1 MKPVVHCRT
10 FRSIAPRLVILA
22 TIRLEHSSG
31 ELMLAPAQP
40 LSATRQNLWR
50 LTLIRILVLAAQA
63 GSVGIAYLFDLL
75 QLPWTQLAITLGF
88 SLVWCAL
95 TAVRLR
101 TSMPVTELEYAVQL
115 VFDLFIHSALLF
127 FSGGSTNPFVSYY
140 LVPLTIAAVTLPWR
154 FSLLLSGIALTLYT
168 LLLVRFY
175 PLETFP
181 VYREKLQIY
190 GMWLSFALAAAVI
203 TFFAAKMAEELRRQE
218 QLRAERREEGLR
230 DQQLLAVATQAAGAA
245 HELGTPLATMSVL
258 LKEMRQDHPDP
269 ALQDD
274 LSVLQEQ
281 VKQCKQTLQQLVRAA
296 EANRRLAVEQQTV
309 GHWLNESLDRWH
321 LMRPEASYR
330 FQLLGQGAEPML
342 APPPDLTQA
351 LLNLLNNAADACAEG
366 LQVSLDWDSQHICI
380 SIRDHGAGVPLAIA
394 EQIGKPFFTT
404 KGKGFG
410 LGLFLS
416 KASVTRA
423 GGSVKLYSHEEGGT
437 LTELRLP
444 RDARGDEA

>member
-1 MKPVVHCRT
+1 
-10 FRSIAPRLVILA
+10 
-22 TIRLEHSSG
+22 
-31 ELMLAPAQP
+31 MLAPVQL

-50 LTLIRILVLAAQA
+50 LTFIRILVLAAQA
-63 GSVGIAYLFDLL
+63 GSVGVAYWTDLL
-75 QLPWTQLAITLGF
+75 PLPWF
-88 SLVWCAL
+88 SLVLTLALSSMLCAF
-95 TAVRLR
+95 TALRLR
-101 TSMPVTELEYAVQL
+101 LSLPVTELEYAFQL
-115 VFDLFIHSALLF
+115 ACDLLIHSALLYY
-127 FSGGSTNPFVSYY
+127 SGGSTNPFVSYY
-140 LVPLTIAAVTLPWR
+140 LVPLAIAAVTLPWVY
-154 FSLLLSGIALTLYT
+154 SLVLSGIALAAYS
-168 LLLVRFY
+168 LLLVQFY

-181 VYREKLQIY
+181 VAREKMQVY
-190 GMWLSFALAAAVI
+190 GMWLSIALAAAVI

-258 LKEMRQDHPDP
+258 IKEMRQDHSDP
-269 ALQDD
+269 LLQEDLAVLQD
-274 LSVLQEQ
+274 Q
-281 VKQCKQTLQQLVRAA
+281 VKLCKETLQNLVRAA
-296 EANRRLAVEQQTV
+296 EANRRMAVEDQEVTA
-309 GHWLNESLDRWH
+309 WLDEALNRWH

-330 FQLLGQGAEPML
+330 FQRLGQGNVPRL

-351 LLNLLNNAADACAEG
+351 LLNLLNNAADACPDDLE
-366 LQVSLDWDSQHICI
+366 VRLDWDAQDMVI
-380 SIRDHGAGVPLAIA
+380 SIRDHGPGVPVAIA
-394 EQIGKPFFTT
+394 ESIGKPFFTT

-444 RDARGDEA
+444 RDARGDV

>member
-1 MKPVVHCRT
+1 
-10 FRSIAPRLVILA
+10 
-22 TIRLEHSSG
+22 
-31 ELMLAPAQP
+31 MLAPVLM

-50 LTLIRILVLAAQA
+50 LTFIRTLVLAAQA
-63 GSVGIAYLFDLL
+63 GSVAVAYWTELL
-75 QLPWTQLAITLGF
+75 PLPWLALSITLGF
-88 SLVWCAL
+88 SMVLCVL
-95 TAVRLR
+95 TAIRLR
-101 TSMPVTELEYAVQL
+101 TSLPVTELEYAVQL
-115 VFDLFIHSALLF
+115 ACDLLIHSALLY

-140 LVPLTIAAVTLPWR
+140 LVPLAIAAVTLPWLY
-154 FSLLLSGIALTLYT
+154 SLILSGIALVAYT
-168 LLLVRFY
+168 LLLVQYF

-181 VYREKLQIY
+181 MAREKMQIY
-190 GMWLSFALAAAVI
+190 GMWLSFALAAGVI
-203 TFFAAKMAEELRRQE
+203 TFFAAKMAEELRRQ
-218 QLRAERREEGLR
+218 QQFQAQRREEGLR

-258 LKEMRQDHPDP
+258 INEMRQDHTDP
-269 ALQDD
+269 LLQED
-274 LSVLQEQ
+274 LETLQEQ
-281 VKQCKQTLQQLVRAA
+281 VKQCKHTLQNLVRAA
-296 EANRRLAVEQQTV
+296 EANRRMAVQEQEASF
-309 GHWLNESLDRWH
+309 WLDEALNRWH

-330 FQLLGQGAEPML
+330 FQRLGQGTVPRL

-351 LLNLLNNAADACAEG
+351 LLNLLNNAADACPTDLE
-366 LQVSLDWDSQHICI
+366 VYLDWDAEDIVI
-380 SIRDHGAGVPLAIA
+380 SIRDHGPGVPVAIA

-444 RDARGDEA
+444 RDARGDV

>member
-1 MKPVVHCRT
+1 
-10 FRSIAPRLVILA
+10 
-22 TIRLEHSSG
+22 
-31 ELMLAPAQP
+31 MLAPVQM

-50 LTLIRILVLAAQA
+50 LTFIRILVLAAQA
-63 GSVGIAYLFDLL
+63 GSVGVAYWTELL
-75 QLPWTQLAITLGF
+75 PLPWLSLVITLGLSMLLCVF
-88 SLVWCAL
+88 TAL
-95 TAVRLR
+95 RLR
-101 TSMPVTELEYAVQL
+101 LTLPVTELEYAFQL
-115 VFDLFIHSALLF
+115 ACDLLIHSALLYY
-127 FSGGSTNPFVSYY
+127 SGGSTNPFVSYY
-140 LVPLTIAAVTLPWR
+140 LVPLAIAAVTLPWVY
-154 FSLLLSGIALTLYT
+154 SLILSGIALAAYS
-168 LLLVRFY
+168 LLLVQFY

-181 VYREKLQIY
+181 MAREKMQVY
-190 GMWLSFALAAAVI
+190 GMWLSIALAAAVI

-258 LKEMRQDHPDP
+258 IKEMRQDHSDP
-269 ALQDD
+269 LLQEDLAVLQD
-274 LSVLQEQ
+274 Q
-281 VKQCKQTLQQLVRAA
+281 VKLCKETLQNLVRAA
-296 EANRRLAVEQQTV
+296 EANRRLAVENQEVTF
-309 GHWLNESLDRWH
+309 WLDEALNRWH

-330 FQLLGQGAEPML
+330 FQRLGQGAVPRL

-351 LLNLLNNAADACAEG
+351 LLNLLNNAADACPDDLEIR
-366 LQVSLDWDSQHICI
+366 LDWDAQDMVI
-380 SIRDHGAGVPLAIA
+380 SIRDHGPGVPAAIA
-394 EQIGKPFFTT
+394 ESIGKPFFTT

-444 RDARGDEA
+444 RDARGDV

>member
-1 MKPVVHCRT
+1 
-10 FRSIAPRLVILA
+10 
-22 TIRLEHSSG
+22 
-31 ELMLAPAQP
+31 MLAPVQL

-50 LTLIRILVLAAQA
+50 LTFIRTLVLAAQA
-63 GSVGIAYLFDLL
+63 GSVGLAYWFDLL
-75 QLPWTQLAITLGF
+75 PLPWLELAATLGC
-88 SLVWCAL
+88 SMLLCAF
-95 TAVRLR
+95 TAIRLR
-101 TSMPVTELEYAVQL
+101 TSWPVTELEYAVQL
-115 VFDLFIHSALLF
+115 ACDLFIHSALLY

-154 FSLLLSGIALTLYT
+154 YSVILSGIALTMYT
-168 LLLVRFY
+168 LLLAQFY

-181 VYREKLQIY
+181 MYREKMQIY

-203 TFFAAKMAEELRRQE
+203 TFFAARMAEELRRQE
-218 QLRAERREEGLR
+218 ELRAIRREEGLR

-258 LKEMRQDHPDP
+258 INEMLQDHHDP
-269 ALQDD
+269 LLRED
-274 LSVLQEQ
+274 LSVLQDQ
-281 VKQCKQTLQQLVRAA
+281 VKLCKQTLQQLVRAA
-296 EANRRLAVEQQTV
+296 ENNRRLAVDMQDV
-309 GHWLNESLDRWH
+309 SVWLNEALDRWH
-321 LMRPEASYR
+321 LMRPEATYR
-330 FQLLGQGAEPML
+330 LQRRGEGSEPRL

-351 LLNLLNNAADACAEG
+351 LLNLLNNAADACPEG
-366 LQVSLDWDSQHICI
+366 LEVTLDWDAVELTI

-444 RDARGDEA
+444 RAARGDEHE

>member
-1 MKPVVHCRT
+1 
-10 FRSIAPRLVILA
+10 
-22 TIRLEHSSG
+22 
-31 ELMLAPAQP
+31 MLAPVQ
-40 LSATRQNLWR
+40 LTSATRQNLWR
-50 LTLIRILVLAAQA
+50 LTFIRTLVLAAQA
-63 GSVGIAYLFDLL
+63 GSVGIAYWLELL
-75 QLPWTQLAITLGF
+75 PLPWVQLAMTLGCSTLLCVF
-88 SLVWCAL
+88 

-101 TSMPVTELEYAVQL
+101 TSWPVTELEYALQL
-115 VFDLFIHSALLF
+115 ACDLFIHSALLY

-154 FSLLLSGIALTLYT
+154 YSVILSGIALALYT
-168 LLLVRFY
+168 LLLARFY
-175 PLETFP
+175 PFPLETFP
-181 VYREKLQIY
+181 IARENLQIY

-203 TFFAAKMAEELRRQE
+203 TFFAARMAEELRRQE
-218 QLRAERREEGLR
+218 ELRAIRREEGLR

-258 LKEMRQDHPDP
+258 LNEMQQDHSDP
-269 ALQDD
+269 LLQDD
-274 LSVLQEQ
+274 LKVLQDQ
-281 VKQCKQTLQQLVRAA
+281 VKLCKQTLQQLVRAA
-296 EANRRLAVEQQTV
+296 EANRRLAVEMQDVTD
-309 GHWLNESLDRWH
+309 WLDEALNRWH

-330 FQLLGQGAEPML
+330 FQRLGQGDVPRM

-351 LLNLLNNAADACAEG
+351 LLNLLNNAADACPEN
-366 LQVSLDWDSQHICI
+366 LQVTLDWNTEDLTI

-444 RDARGDEA
+444 RAARGDQHE